1 MIRLAA
7 LPQLPP
13 RPVRVSLRAPTGSG
27 RTDPCVPVTFAVVAD
42 EVAELATANREQ
54 AEQVT
59 EIAHNVQALERSL
72 ESAVQTE

>member
-1 MIRLAA
+1 
-7 LPQLPP
+7 
-13 RPVRVSLRAPTGSG
+13 
-27 RTDPCVPVTFAVVAD
+27 VTFAVVAD

-59 EIAHNVQALERSL
+59 EIARNVQALERSL